1 MNEEKFNRIKRMFLK
16 RLADN
21 FWYDGQ
27 WKFSHTLKKNHQ
39 FAREQRSRVTQ
50 ALRRCVTREI
60 FPTANILKMLTDY
73 FTAEELADIAEARI
87 VQEERLREEKRQHM
101 KILGTVRSAKRQRL
115 TNLMIEPKTEV
126 ILPKKMMDIEN
137 LPVTTDKLSVEKL
150 QERCDRYEKAL
161 TEISKMADSGDV
173 TWNENIKAVT
183 NPALVAIGGENES
196 LDN

>member
-39 FAREQRSRVTQ
+39 LAREQRSRVTQ
-50 ALRRCVTREI
+50 ALRRCVTSEI
-60 FPTANILKMLTDY
+60 FPTANILKMLADY

-101 KILGTVRSAKRQRL
+101 KILGTVRSVKRQ
-115 TNLMIEPKTEV
+115 
-126 ILPKKMMDIEN
+126 
-137 LPVTTDKLSVEKL
+137 
-150 QERCDRYEKAL
+150 
-161 TEISKMADSGDV
+161 
-173 TWNENIKAVT
+173 
-183 NPALVAIGGENES
+183 
-196 LDN
+196 

>member
-1 MNEEKFNRIKRMFLK
+1 MNEEIFNRIKRMFLK
-16 RLADN
+16 HLADN

-39 FAREQRSRVTQ
+39 VARDQRSRVTQ
-50 ALRRCVTREI
+50 ALRRCVTSEI

-115 TNLMIEPKTEV
+115 TNLIIEPKTVV
-126 ILPKKMMDIEN
+126 ILPNGNRAEFVSKTEGGNFIFKEIKN
-137 LPVTTDKLSVEKL
+137 YSTHL
-150 QERCDRYEKAL
+150 L
-161 TEISKMADSGDV
+161 TEQEARWIVEGK
-173 TWNENIKAVT
+173 
-183 NPALVAIGGENES
+183 
-196 LDN
+196 